1 MRFLILSILLIT
13 NISHSHT
20 IKYQKCNLTLSEII
34 KADKEW
40 INYNETIYNG
50 LNNGVYWFKVKI
62 DPSSENHV
70 IHFPESHV
78 TRVDIYKSNGEIIPK
93 KSPSRYLNF
102 EISNSNKSETYYIKV
117 DCFLDATILFKIDT
131 LKDYNDT
138 EVRNTIKMIVY
149 YGIVISVILFHL
161 MSFLFFKNITYLY
174 YALTALGMALSIF
187 YKDGLTAYIFGA
199 EGINEYLEPILD
211 SVLFIGGVTFINSF
225 LKLYKRHP
233 KYFYSAVI
241 IFPIYLIT
249 YSLFL
254 VQESFIYFAITMTL
268 IMFAYDILFFAAL
281 KLWNK
286 HFEAK
291 VFVTAYFFQFLFA
304 HGYYISQHFGSSFL
318 LLPLDFFKYGSIL
331 EMGVF
336 TSLIIYQS
344 KRINKEKILN
354 IEKIEEYKT
363 QIRELDELSN
373 ERKAD
378 SSKILKEYN
387 FTKKELEI
395 IDLIIE
401 GNKNKVIA
409 SKLFIS
415 ENTVKYH
422 NKNILSKFNVENKK
436 EVLLKYND
444 LINKK

>member
-1 MRFLILSILLIT
+1 
-13 NISHSHT
+13 
-20 IKYQKCNLTLSEII
+20 
-34 KADKEW
+34 
-40 INYNETIYNG
+40 
-50 LNNGVYWFKVKI
+50 
-62 DPSSENHV
+62 
-70 IHFPESHV
+70 
-78 TRVDIYKSNGEIIPK
+78 
-93 KSPSRYLNF
+93 
-102 EISNSNKSETYYIKV
+102 
-117 DCFLDATILFKIDT
+117 
-131 LKDYNDT
+131 
-138 EVRNTIKMIVY
+138 
-149 YGIVISVILFHL
+149 
-161 MSFLFFKNITYLY
+161 
-174 YALTALGMALSIF
+174 
-187 YKDGLTAYIFGA
+187 
-199 EGINEYLEPILD
+199 
-211 SVLFIGGVTFINSF
+211 
-225 LKLYKRHP
+225 
-233 KYFYSAVI
+233 
-241 IFPIYLIT
+241 
-249 YSLFL
+249 
-254 VQESFIYFAITMTL
+254 MTL

-304 HGYYISQHFGSSFL
+304 HGYYISQHFGSNFL

-444 LINKK
+444 LINKKSPL